1 MTTLYRPVLIETA
14 EQADALPVGTV
25 ATLSE
30 DIGDGVADFYAA
42 TKAEDGWERTDS
54 SGPSWMSPAPA
65 TGMIGW
71 TALVPIEAGTE
82 YRPDTTAIR
91 PWGETTPHPLP
102 EQARYVTEWEDA

>member
-1 MTTLYRPVLIETA
+1 MTTLYKPVLIESA
-14 EQADALPVGTV
+14 EQAEALPIGTV

-65 TGMIGW
+65 TGMVGW
-71 TALVPIEAGTE
+71 TALVPIEAEEERARSQINIT
-82 YRPDTTAIR
+82 
-91 PWGETTPHPLP
+91 HLP
-102 EQARYVTEWEDA
+102 PPVPQMVPVRLPCLRCGLR